1 MSYTTKGKF
10 TGTNKNVKAETPALL
25 GTEPKRVDP
34 SEIGKIYNRSGET
47 LVNYQSLPDVKMDY
61 NLFSNVSGRRGVL
74 PREPTPFSYVYVRPE
89 KDDIMAGYQPP
100 APNAMGQK
108 PSALMDVPIL
118 KKLPPNFGTY
128 MN

>member
-74 PREPTPFSYVYVRPE
+74 PREPTPFSYIYVRPE

-100 APNAMGQK
+100 TPNAYGQK